1 MSQTAPT
8 DLELTMPRRQTP
20 PLGRDPHHAALM
32 WSATHSEGTPVRY
45 YPRKGSREF
54 RETTTRSAAWVMGG
68 HSAMVMVEGVSGGVS
83 LDHVVAV

>member
-1 MSQTAPT
+1 
-8 DLELTMPRRQTP
+8 MPRRKSNPTKTAADWNAKHAVGTAVHYH
-20 PLGRDPHHAALM
+20 PLRGRPEH
-32 WSATHSEGTPVRY
+32 
-45 YPRKGSREF
+45 